1 MACNRLLT
9 FFLVCHFLKRFLSKT
24 IHMSPPGSPH
34 GRHDGSFLSWLASDK
49 SIKGCRYMQG
59 AKNACI
65 VPSVAIYIK
74 NQWPIEIIWV
84 HKLPQIWI
92 CFYPRPRLRILYQL
106 PAFIWPTRHFLESIV
121 FWIGLPKRPHSS
133 SILYEDPYLISS
145 YVFNCQLFPGLL
157 STVLF
162 RGLGY
167 SPKTIGSKCLN
178 IRDTP
183 GMHGRGPRIHAIN
196 FTPMNKAQLRIC
208 RLYPNKIGNPSEIEY
223 SLIVYIYDNGPQN
236 TLSLNHCHA

>member
-145 YVFNCQLFPGLL
+145 YVFPVAPRAPPVTWSGIWLRIDISVSGYLPNWECV
-157 STVLF
+157 TCYE
-162 RGLGY
+162 Y
-167 SPKTIGSKCLN
+167 SP
-178 IRDTP
+178 
-183 GMHGRGPRIHAIN
+183 
-196 FTPMNKAQLRIC
+196 QLIYYIC
-208 RLYPNKIGNPSEIEY
+208 KHYVTWY
-223 SLIVYIYDNGPQN
+223 
-236 TLSLNHCHA
+236 C